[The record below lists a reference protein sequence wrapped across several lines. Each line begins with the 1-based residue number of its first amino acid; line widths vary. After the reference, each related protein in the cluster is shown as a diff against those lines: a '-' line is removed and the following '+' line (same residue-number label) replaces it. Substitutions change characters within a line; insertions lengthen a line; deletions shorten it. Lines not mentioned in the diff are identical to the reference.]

1 MKLKDIYKILITEQ
15 HDDDDMDVDDIIHG
29 LDHGDLD
36 GDQPEPETEPE
47 DPETPEDPEEPYP
60 KKQPIQPQQKKLS
73 RTQLIKNKWKQED
86 PGISEQQMND
96 AIAFFNERKDRIK
109 PYKPYGTIDPRTNRY
124 YVNLPE
130 ITALVQ
136 RFPEME
142 TTLSNDAKLKDM
154 INYTWEQMSFYQNRI
169 FQQAMEFD
177 DENWV
182 QGDYTEDQRIEMA
195 LQRWTK
201 PFNRLI
207 NDGTLI
213 VYRVECKSEAIA
225 LGALDHAIWRKYNVN
240 AMSATKRNR
249 LTFTRNGKT
258 YVGGIDPDI
267 LRSIERKYAWN
278 SQPWCVARPIGG
290 EWGGNL
296 WTNYRPGNAFYFV
309 LDNSKPEWDDFH
321 ISALQ
326 AMLAGGYEITSMPNS
341 TDRYKNWDEIVSIYP
356 GLRDK
361 QRLFPWFGTTPR
373 EKKELSL
380 DTITFRKGDPY
391 YFGAQSDAVHTTYIE
406 NNRYINNRD
415 AFLTLSFTN
424 RKLYVDKT
432 TKENNDYKQRFL
444 CTEPSDDP
452 LGILNIIKNE
462 KITIPGRGDTNLY
475 KYLNDF
481 ILITREH
488 VPEGILAI
496 KLAIVGNNWRRLF
509 TDISNGYTL
518 CSTRDGQTRFNRIPK
533 FGILD
538 VDNQDWIKDVEYIQG
553 KPRAYVHSVTNDD
566 GTKTRKIYVFQIY
579 SKSMGDQIVPN
590 DYFYFLYRKEALT
603 NRDSDLYMKGKFYN
617 GSDGDTFIKEQ
628 VDSGSFI
635 RI

>member
-1 MKLKDIYKILITEQ
+1 MKFKDIYLTLLAEQ
-15 HDDDDMDVDDIIHG
+15 QDDDDELN
-29 LDHGDLD
+29 LDLPDHPNAF
-36 GDQPEPETEPE
+36 DQEAGAEEE
-47 DPETPEDPEEPYP
+47 PEEPEGP
-60 KKQPIQPQQKKLS
+60 EKPEELRPRKQPVQPQQKKLS

-86 PGISEQQMND
+86 PGISEQQIND
-96 AIAFFNERKDRIK
+96 AIAFFNERKDRLK

-142 TTLSNDAKLKDM
+142 AALSNDVKLKDM

-201 PFNRLI
+201 PFNRVI

-213 VYRVECKSEAIA
+213 VYRVDCKSEAIA
-225 LGALDHAIWRKYNVN
+225 LGALDHAIWRKYNVS
-240 AMSATKRNR
+240 AMSSTKKNR
-249 LTFTRNGKT
+249 LTFTENGKT

-267 LRSIERKYAWN
+267 LMAIEKKYRWN
-278 SQPWCVARPIGG
+278 SQPWCIARPIGG

-296 WTNYRPGNAFYFV
+296 WTNYRPSNGFYFV

-326 AMLAGGYEITSMPNS
+326 AKQNGGYEITSMPNS
-341 TDRYKNWDEIVSIYP
+341 TNDYDWVEIASIYP
-356 GLRDK
+356 GLRNK
-361 QRLFPWFGTTPR
+361 QRLFPWFGTTSR

-406 NNRYINNRD
+406 NNRFINNRD

-432 TKENNDYKQRFL
+432 SKENNDYKQRFL
-444 CTEPSDDP
+444 CVEPAGDP

-509 TDISNGYTL
+509 TDITNGYTL
-518 CSTRDGQTRFNRIPK
+518 CSTKDGQTRFNRIPK

-538 VDNQDWIKDVEYIQG
+538 VDNQDWIKDVDYIQG
-553 KPRAYVHSVTNDD
+553 KPRTYVHSVTNND
-566 GTKTRKIYVFQIY
+566 GTKDRKIYVFQIY
-579 SKSMGDQIVPN
+579 SKSVGNQIDPN

-603 NRDSDLYMKGKFYN
+603 NRDSDLYMKGKFY
-617 GSDGDTFIKEQ
+617 DGPTGDAFIKEQ